1 MIVNRFL
8 RPNIL
13 ALYNKKPPVIL
24 ITAVKIIHIKQK
36 YPIISRNEQVPER
49 GDPIEAEKVNSG

>member
-1 MIVNRFL
+1 
-8 RPNIL
+8 L

-49 GDPIEAEKVNSG
+49 GDPIEAEKVNCG